1 MTRDSVVWWVGMIV
15 AVLGAIIANANLLPA
30 AWAPALPWINLAC
43 IVLGVIS
50 GKLAT
55 SPLPGEHD

>member
-1 MTRDSVVWWVGMIV
+1 VTRDSVVWWVGMIV

-30 AWAPALPWINLAC
+30 SWAPALPWINLVC

-55 SPLPGEHD
+55 SPLPGNHD